1 MLARQWSYMGSSGRW
16 WWLAVVMLVVSVAE
30 PAFSDPQ
37 TNQIGNLV
45 CSNYH
50 LTDADAPDYIRELNH
65 SFADLRNQLSSAN
78 KRFATSTQRTVYAMV
93 QCRKYL
99 STADCVACFDAAV
112 LETRDCSIDTSSS
125 IVIFDGCFLW
135 YRNSY
140 FYDQITDPIIGGTNQ
155 VCGNRTAS
163 KKDIF
168 NATAQQLLNE
178 LLLATPR
185 INGFY
190 AAAKR
195 QEEHPSGGGGGAT
208 SYAVA
213 QCAETVSQN
222 SCHDCLSLAY
232 NNIKSCLPNSAD
244 GRAVEAGCFL
254 RYSDTPFFA
263 DNQTTDIA
271 PFLGRGS
278 SSGKKKPILLAGVVG
293 TVGIILVLAALFL
306 WYLQS
311 RKQNAWLRGNILGAK
326 SYIYKDLKAATN
338 DFSQENIL
346 GKGGFG
352 DVYKGTLQSGDV
364 VAVKK
369 LTTISSRAKANFET
383 EISLITN
390 ANHPNL
396 IHLLG
401 YSGNGKVLILV
412 YEYMANASL
421 DRYIYGEKRGM
432 LSWKQRV
439 DIILGTAEGLAY
451 LHEQFDVCIIH
462 RDIKSSNIL
471 LDDEFQP
478 KIADF
483 GLARLLPD
491 NKSHLT
497 TKFAGTLGYTAPEYA
512 IHGHLSEK
520 VDIYSFGIVILE
532 IISGRRSTDLQIEP
546 VTEYLLEQAWK
557 LYENDEHLGLVD
569 NNLDPNEYDAEEV
582 KRMLEIA
589 LLCTQSPSNI
599 RPSMSEL
606 VVMLSSTDASIIQ
619 KPQNRPTTITDFN
632 KRIPTTT
639 NTSRITNATI
649 SFSRFSGR

>member
-1 MLARQWSYMGSSGRW
+1 MAGSGRW
-16 WWLAVVMLVVSVAE
+16 CWLAVVILVVSVSK

-37 TNQIGNLV
+37 TNQIGNLG
-45 CSNYH
+45 CSAYNI
-50 LTDADAPDYIRELNH
+50 TDARGPDYIREINL

-78 KRFATSTQRTVYAMV
+78 KRFATSTQLTVYAMA

-112 LETRDCSIDTSSS
+112 LVTRNCSIATSAA
-125 IVIFDGCFLW
+125 IVIFDGCSLW
-135 YRNSY
+135 YRDSY
-140 FYDQITDPIIGGTNQ
+140 FYDQITDQVTGGTYR
-155 VCGNRTAS
+155 VCG
-163 KKDIF
+163 KHDIF
-168 NATAQQLLNE
+168 NATAAQQLLNE
-178 LLLATPR
+178 LLLATPK

-190 AAAKR
+190 AAAKL
-195 QEEHPSGGGGGAT
+195 QEESPGGAT
-208 SYAVA
+208 TYAVA
-213 QCAETVSQN
+213 QCAETVSES
-222 SCHDCLSLAY
+222 SCKDCLSLAY
-232 NNIKSCLPNSAD
+232 NNIKDCLPNSAD
-244 GRAVEAGCFL
+244 GRAVDAGCFL

-263 DNQTTDIA
+263 DNQTTDITR
-271 PFLGRGS
+271 FLGRGS
-278 SSGKKKPILLAGVVG
+278 SSGKKKPIIVAGVVG
-293 TVGIILVLAALFL
+293 TVGIILVLGALFL
-306 WYLQS
+306 FYWQS
-311 RKQNAWLRGNILGAK
+311 WKANAWRRGNILGAK
-326 SYIYKDLKAATN
+326 NYIYKDLKAATN

-352 DVYKGTLQSGDV
+352 YVYKGTLQNKDV

-383 EISLITN
+383 EICLITN

-396 IHLLG
+396 IRLLG

-432 LSWKQRV
+432 LNWKQRV
-439 DIILGTAEGLAY
+439 DIILGTARGLAY

-483 GLARLLPD
+483 GLARLLPE

-532 IISGRRSTDLQIEP
+532 IISGRRSSDLQVEP
-546 VTEYLLEQAWK
+546 VTEYLLQQAWK
-557 LYENDEHLGLVD
+557 LYENNEHLGLVD
-569 NNLDPNEYDAEEV
+569 STLDPNEYEAEEV
-582 KRMLEIA
+582 KRTLEIA
-589 LLCTQSPSNI
+589 LVCTQSPSNI
-599 RPSMSEL
+599 RPSMSE
-606 VVMLSSTDASIIQ
+606 VVTMLSSTDASIIQ
-619 KPQNRPTTITDFN
+619 KPQNRPTIITDFD
-632 KRIPTTT
+632 KRKPT
-639 NTSRITNATI
+639 NTSPLTHATI

>member
-1 MLARQWSYMGSSGRW
+1 MAGSGRW
-16 WWLAVVMLVVSVAE
+16 WWLAVLMLVVS
-30 PAFSDPQ
+30 AFSDPQ
-37 TNQIGNLV
+37 TNQIGDLG
-45 CSNYH
+45 CGPYH
-50 LTDADAPDYIRELNH
+50 VTDVPDYKGELNL

-99 STADCVACFDAAV
+99 STPDCVACFDAAV
-112 LETRDCSIDTSSS
+112 LVTRDCPIAVSSATL
-125 IVIFDGCFLW
+125 VFDGCFLR
-135 YRNSY
+135 YSNTY
-140 FYDQITDPIIGGTNQ
+140 FYDQIIDEIIGGTFR

-163 KKDIF
+163 KQHIF

-185 INGFY
+185 INGFF
-190 AAAKR
+190 AAAKL
-195 QEEHPSGGGGGAT
+195 QEEPPTGGGGAT
-208 SYAVA
+208 TYAVA
-213 QCAETVSQN
+213 QCAETVSES
-222 SCHDCLSLAY
+222 SCQDCLSLVY
-232 NNIKSCLPNSAD
+232 NNIKGCLPNSAD
-244 GRAVEAGCFL
+244 GRAVDAGCFL

-271 PFLGRGS
+271 PFLLRGS
-278 SSGKKKPILLAGVVG
+278 SSGKKKPILAGVVG

-306 WYLQS
+306 CYLQS
-311 RKQNAWLRGNILGAK
+311 RKQNAWIRGNILGAK

-338 DFSQENIL
+338 NFSEENIL

-369 LTTISSRAKANFET
+369 LITISSRSKANFET

-396 IHLLG
+396 IRLLG

-421 DRYIYGEKRGM
+421 DKYIYGEKRGM
-432 LSWKQRV
+432 LNWKQRV
-439 DIILGTAEGLAY
+439 DIIFGTARGLAY

-483 GLARLLPD
+483 GLARLLPE
-491 NKSHLT
+491 NKTHLT

-532 IISGRRSTDLQIEP
+532 IISGRRSSDLKVEP
-546 VTEYLLEQAWK
+546 VTEYLLELAWK

-569 NNLDPNEYDAEEV
+569 NNLDPNEYEAEEV

-589 LLCTQSPSNI
+589 LVCTQSPSKI
-599 RPSMSEL
+599 RPSMSEV

-632 KRIPTTT
+632 KRIPITT
-639 NTSRITNATI
+639 NTSILTNATI

>member
-1 MLARQWSYMGSSGRW
+1 MAAGSGRW
-16 WWLAVVMLVVSVAE
+16 WWLAVVMLVVSVSE

-37 TNQIGNLV
+37 TNQIGNLG
-45 CSNYH
+45 CGPYH
-50 LTDADAPDYIRELNH
+50 VSDVPDYNRELNL
-65 SFADLRNQLSSAN
+65 SFADLRNQLSIAN
-78 KRFATSTQRTVYAMV
+78 KRFATSTRPAVYAMV

-112 LETRDCSIDTSSS
+112 LVTRNCPIDTTSA
-125 IVIFDGCFLW
+125 IVIFDGCFL
-135 YRNSY
+135 RHHESY
-140 FYDQITDPIIGGTNQ
+140 FYDQITDTITGGTSR

-163 KKDIF
+163 KQDIF
-168 NATAQQLLNE
+168 NATAQELLNE

-190 AAAKR
+190 AAAK
-195 QEEHPSGGGGGAT
+195 EPPGGGGAT
-208 SYAVA
+208 TYAVA
-213 QCAETVSQN
+213 QCAETVSKS
-222 SCHDCLSLAY
+222 SCQDCLTLAY
-232 NNIKSCLPNSAD
+232 NNIKGCLPNSAD
-244 GRAVEAGCFL
+244 GRAVDAGCFL

-271 PFLGRGS
+271 PFLVRG
-278 SSGKKKPILLAGVVG
+278 SSGKKKPILLASVVA
-293 TVGIILVLAALFL
+293 TIGIILVLGALFL
-306 WYLQS
+306 LYRQS
-311 RKQNAWLRGNILGAK
+311 RKANAWRRGNILGAMN
-326 SYIYKDLKAATN
+326 YIYKDLKAATN
-338 DFSQENIL
+338 EFSEENIL

-352 DVYKGTLQSGDV
+352 DVYKGTLQSGYV

-396 IHLLG
+396 IRLLG

-412 YEYMANASL
+412 YEYMANSSL

-432 LSWKQRV
+432 LNWKQRV
-439 DIILGTAEGLAY
+439 DIILGTAKGLAY
-451 LHEQFDVCIIH
+451 LHEQLDVCIIH

-483 GLARLLPD
+483 GLARLLPE

-520 VDIYSFGIVILE
+520 VDIYSFGIVVLE
-532 IISGRRSTDLQIEP
+532 IISGRRSSDLQVEP

-557 LYENDEHLGLVD
+557 LYESDEHLGLVD
-569 NNLDPNEYDAEEV
+569 NNLDPNEYEAEEV

-589 LLCTQSPSNI
+589 LVCTQSPSNI

-606 VVMLSSTDASIIQ
+606 VVMLSSTDSTIIQ
-619 KPQNRPTTITDFN
+619 KPQNRPTTISDLN
-632 KRIPTTT
+632 KRIPTIT
-639 NTSRITNATI
+639 NTSPLSTATI

>member
-1 MLARQWSYMGSSGRW
+1 MGSSGRW
-16 WWLAVVMLVVSVAE
+16 WWLAVVMLVVSVSE

-37 TNQIGNLV
+37 TNQIGSLG
-45 CSNYH
+45 CSTYNV
-50 LTDADAPDYIRELNH
+50 TDAQDYYIRELNL
-65 SFADLRNQLSSAN
+65 SFVDLRNQLSGGD
-78 KRFATSTQRTVYAMV
+78 KRFATTTQRAVYAMV

-112 LETRDCSIDTSSS
+112 LVTRNCPIATNSA
-125 IVIFDGCFLW
+125 IVIFDGCFLR
-135 YRNSY
+135 YQESY
-140 FYDQITDPIIGGTNQ
+140 FYDQITDRITAGTYP
-155 VCGNRTAS
+155 VCGNRTARNQQ
-163 KKDIF
+163 IF
-168 NATAQQLLNE
+168 NASTQQLLNE

-185 INGFY
+185 IHGFY
-190 AAAKR
+190 AAVKL
-195 QEEHPSGGGGGAT
+195 EEPGGRGGGAT

-213 QCAETVSQN
+213 QCAETVTQS
-222 SCHDCLSLAY
+222 SCQDCLSLAY

-244 GRAVEAGCFL
+244 GRAVDAGCFL

-263 DNQTTDIA
+263 DNQTTDIT

-306 WYLQS
+306 LYRQS
-311 RKQNAWLRGNILGAK
+311 GKQNNAWRKGSIVGAE

-338 DFSQENIL
+338 DFSEENIL

-352 DVYKGTLQSGDV
+352 DVYKGTLQNGDV

-369 LTTISSRAKANFET
+369 LTTICSRAKTNFET
-383 EISLITN
+383 EVSLITN

-396 IHLLG
+396 IRLLG
-401 YSGNGKVLILV
+401 YSGNEKVLILV

-432 LSWKQRV
+432 LNWKQRI
-439 DIILGTAEGLAY
+439 DIILGTARGLAY

-471 LDDEFQP
+471 LDDEFHP

-483 GLARLLPD
+483 GLARLLPE

-520 VDIYSFGIVILE
+520 ADIYSFGIVILE
-532 IISGRRSTDLQIEP
+532 IISGKRSSDLQVEP
-546 VTEYLLEQAWK
+546 ITGYLLEQAWK

-569 NNLDPNEYDAEEV
+569 NSLDSNEYEAKEV

-589 LLCTQSPSNI
+589 LVCTQSPSNI
-599 RPSMSEL
+599 RPSMSEV

-619 KPQNRPTTITDFN
+619 KPQNRPTTITDFD
-632 KRIPTTT
+632 KRILTTT
-639 NTSRITNATI
+639 SSSTFTNATI
-649 SFSRFSGR
+649 LFSRFSGR

>member
-1 MLARQWSYMGSSGRW
+1 MAGSGSL
-16 WWLAVVMLVVSVAE
+16 WWLAVVILMVS
-30 PAFSDPQ
+30 AFSDPQ
-37 TNQIGNLV
+37 TNQIGTLG

-50 LTDADAPDYIRELNH
+50 LTDADAPDYIRELNI

-78 KRFATSTQRTVYAMV
+78 KRFATSTQLTIYAMV

-112 LETRDCSIDTSSS
+112 PVTRDCPVTASSA
-125 IVIFDGCFLW
+125 IVIFDGCFLR

-140 FYDQITDPIIGGTNQ
+140 FYDQTTDEVIGGASR

-163 KKDIF
+163 KQHIF
-168 NATAQQLLNE
+168 NATTQQLLNQ

-190 AAAKR
+190 AAAKL
-195 QEEHPSGGGGGAT
+195 QEEPPTGGAT
-208 SYAVA
+208 TYAVA
-213 QCAETVSQN
+213 QCAETVSQS
-222 SCHDCLSLAY
+222 SCKG
-232 NNIKSCLPNSAD
+232 N
-244 GRAVEAGCFL
+244 
-254 RYSDTPFFA
+254 
-263 DNQTTDIA
+263 
-271 PFLGRGS
+271 
-278 SSGKKKPILLAGVVG
+278 SSGKKKPIIVAGVVG
-293 TVGIILVLAALFL
+293 TVGIILVLGALFL
-306 WYLQS
+306 FYRQS
-311 RKQNAWLRGNILGAK
+311 WKANAWRRGNILGAK
-326 SYIYKDLKAATN
+326 YYIYKDLKAATN
-338 DFSQENIL
+338 DFSEENVL

-352 DVYKGTLQSGDV
+352 DVYKGTLQSRDV

-396 IHLLG
+396 IRLLG

-432 LSWKQRV
+432 LNWKQRV
-439 DIILGTAEGLAY
+439 DIILGTARGLAY
-451 LHEQFDVCIIH
+451 LHEQFD
-462 RDIKSSNIL
+462 
-471 LDDEFQP
+471 
-478 KIADF
+478 
-483 GLARLLPD
+483 
-491 NKSHLT
+491 
-497 TKFAGTLGYTAPEYA
+497 
-512 IHGHLSEK
+512 
-520 VDIYSFGIVILE
+520 
-532 IISGRRSTDLQIEP
+532 
-546 VTEYLLEQAWK
+546 AWK

-569 NNLDPNEYDAEEV
+569 NNLDPNEYEAEEV

-589 LLCTQSPSNI
+589 LVCTQSPSKI
-599 RPSMSEL
+599 RPSMSEV

-639 NTSRITNATI
+639 NTSILTNATI

>member
-1 MLARQWSYMGSSGRW
+1 MAGPGRC
-16 WWLAVVMLVVSVAE
+16 WWLAVVMLVVSVSE

-37 TNQIGNLV
+37 TNQIGNLGCGPYNV
-45 CSNYH
+45 
-50 LTDADAPDYIRELNH
+50 TDAPDYTRELNI
-65 SFADLRNQLSSAN
+65 SFADLRNHLSSAN
-78 KRFATSTQRTVYAMV
+78 KRFATSTQRAVYAMV

-112 LETRDCSIDTSSS
+112 LVTRNCSVATTSA
-125 IVIFDGCFLW
+125 IVIFDGCFLR
-135 YRNSY
+135 YQESY
-140 FYDQITDPIIGGTNQ
+140 FYDQITDPITEGNFP
-155 VCGNRTAS
+155 VCGKRTARNQH
-163 KKDIF
+163 IF
-168 NATAQQLLNE
+168 NASTQQLLNE

-190 AAAKR
+190 AAAKL
-195 QEEHPSGGGGGAT
+195 QEESPGGGGAT
-208 SYAVA
+208 TYAVA
-213 QCAETVSQN
+213 QCAETVSES
-222 SCHDCLSLAY
+222 SCKDCLSLAY
-232 NNIKSCLPNSAD
+232 NNIKGCLPNSAD
-244 GRAVEAGCFL
+244 GRAVDAGCFL

-271 PFLGRGS
+271 TLIGRGS
-278 SSGKKKPILLAGVVG
+278 SSEKKKPILLAGVIG

-326 SYIYKDLKAATN
+326 CYIYKDLKAATN
-338 DFSQENIL
+338 DFNEENIL

-396 IHLLG
+396 IRLLG

-412 YEYMANASL
+412 YEYMPNSSL

-432 LSWKQRV
+432 LNWKQRV
-439 DIILGTAEGLAY
+439 DIILGIARGLAY

-471 LDDEFQP
+471 LDDEFQS

-483 GLARLLPD
+483 GLARLLPE

-512 IHGHLSEK
+512 VHGHLSEK

-532 IISGRRSTDLQIEP
+532 IISGRRSSDLQVEP

-557 LYENDEHLGLVD
+557 LYENDEHLELID
-569 NNLDPNEYDAEEV
+569 NNLDTNEYEAEEV

-589 LLCTQSPSNI
+589 LVCTQSPSKI
-599 RPSMSEL
+599 RPSMSEV

-632 KRIPTTT
+632 KRIPTA
-639 NTSRITNATI
+639 TSTSTLTNATI

>member
-1 MLARQWSYMGSSGRW
+1 MGSSGRW
-16 WWLAVVMLVVSVAE
+16 WWLAVMMLVVSVSE

-37 TNQIGNLV
+37 TNQIGSLG

-50 LTDADAPDYIRELNH
+50 LTDADAPDYIRELNL
-65 SFADLRNQLSSAN
+65 SFADLRTQLSSAN

-99 STADCVACFDAAV
+99 STADCVACFNAAV
-112 LETRDCSIDTSSS
+112 LVTRDCPIVASSA
-125 IVIFDGCFLW
+125 IVIFDGCFLR

-140 FYDQITDPIIGGTNQ
+140 FYDQITDEVIGGTNR
-155 VCGNRTAS
+155 VCGKRTTS
-163 KKDIF
+163 KQDNF

-178 LLLATPR
+178 LLHATPR

-190 AAAKR
+190 AAAK
-195 QEEHPSGGGGGAT
+195 EPPGPGGAT
-208 SYAVA
+208 TYAVA
-213 QCAETVSQN
+213 QCAETVSES
-222 SCHDCLSLAY
+222 SCQDCLSLAY
-232 NNIKSCLPNSAD
+232 NNIKSCLPNYAD
-244 GRAVEAGCFL
+244 GRAVDAGCFL

-263 DNQTTDIA
+263 DNQTT
-271 PFLGRGS
+271 PLNSPGS

-352 DVYKGTLQSGDV
+352 YVYKGTLQSGDV

-396 IHLLG
+396 IRLLG

-412 YEYMANASL
+412 YEYMPNASL
-421 DRYIYGEKRGM
+421 DRYIYGVKRGM
-432 LSWKQRV
+432 LNWKQRV
-439 DIILGTAEGLAY
+439 DIILGTARGLAY
-451 LHEQFDVCIIH
+451 LHQQFDICIIH

-483 GLARLLPD
+483 GLARLLPE

-557 LYENDEHLGLVD
+557 LYENDEHLGLVH

>member
-1 MLARQWSYMGSSGRW
+1 MGTSGRW
-16 WWLAVVMLVVSVAE
+16 WWLAVVMLVVSVSE

-37 TNQIGNLV
+37 TNQIGNLA
-45 CSNYH
+45 CSTYNV
-50 LTDADAPDYIRELNH
+50 TGAPDYYIRELNL
-65 SFADLRNQLSSAN
+65 SFVDLRNQLSSAN
-78 KRFATSTQRTVYAMV
+78 KRFATTTQRAVYAMV

-112 LETRDCSIDTSSS
+112 LVTRNCSITANSA
-125 IVIFDGCFLW
+125 IVIFDGCFLR
-135 YRNSY
+135 YQDSY
-140 FYDQITDPIIGGTNQ
+140 FYDQITDRITAGTYR
-155 VCGNRTAS
+155 VCGKRTAS
-163 KKDIF
+163 KQDIF

-190 AAAKR
+190 AAAKL
-195 QEEHPSGGGGGAT
+195 QEEPPSGGAT
-208 SYAVA
+208 TYAVA
-213 QCAETVSQN
+213 QCAETVSQS
-222 SCHDCLSLAY
+222 SCQDCLSLAY
-232 NNIKSCLPNSAD
+232 NDIKVCLSYSAD
-244 GRAVEAGCFL
+244 GRAVDAGCFL

-263 DNQTTDIA
+263 DNQTSDIA
-271 PFLGRGS
+271 RFLGRGS
-278 SSGKKKPILLAGVVG
+278 RSGKKKPIVLAGVVG
-293 TVGIILVLAALFL
+293 TVGIILVIGALFL
-306 WYLQS
+306 LYRKS
-311 RKQNAWLRGNILGAK
+311 RNPDAWRRGDILGAK
-326 SYIYKDLKAATN
+326 NYIYKDLKVATN
-338 DFSQENIL
+338 NFSEDNIL

-352 DVYKGTLQSGDV
+352 DVYKGTLQNGYV

-369 LTTISSRAKANFET
+369 LTTISSRVKENFET
-383 EISLITN
+383 EVSLITN
-390 ANHPNL
+390 VNHPNL
-396 IHLLG
+396 IRLLG
-401 YSGNGKVLILV
+401 YSSNGKLLILV

-432 LSWKQRV
+432 LNWKQRI
-439 DIILGTAEGLAY
+439 DIILGTARGLAY
-451 LHEQFDVCIIH
+451 LHEQYDVCIIH

-483 GLARLLPD
+483 GLARLLPE

-520 VDIYSFGIVILE
+520 ADIYSFGIVILE
-532 IISGRRSTDLQIEP
+532 IISGRRSSDLQVEP
-546 VTEYLLEQAWK
+546 VTGYLLEQAWK

-569 NNLDPNEYDAEEV
+569 NSLDLNEYELEEV
-582 KRMLEIA
+582 KRTLEIA
-589 LLCTQSPSNI
+589 LVCTQSPSKI
-599 RPSMSEL
+599 RPSMSEV

-619 KPQNRPTTITDFN
+619 KPQNRPTTITDLD

-639 NTSRITNATI
+639 SSSTLTNATI

>member
-1 MLARQWSYMGSSGRW
+1 MAGSGRW
-16 WWLAVVMLVVSVAE
+16 WWLAVVMLVVSVSE

-37 TNQIGNLV
+37 TEIVDQGCGLYHV
-45 CSNYH
+45 SDVPNYN
-50 LTDADAPDYIRELNH
+50 RELNL

-78 KRFATSTQRTVYAMV
+78 KHFATSTQKTVYAMA

-112 LETRDCSIDTSSS
+112 LVTRNCSNAGVNSAIL
-125 IVIFDGCFLW
+125 VFDGCFLR
-135 YRNSY
+135 YNNGY
-140 FYDQITDPIIGGTNQ
+140 FYDQSIDEIIGGTYR

-163 KKDIF
+163 KQNIF
-168 NATAQQLLNE
+168 NATAAQQLNE

-185 INGFY
+185 IHGFY
-190 AAAKR
+190 AAAKL
-195 QEEHPSGGGGGAT
+195 QEESPGGAT
-208 SYAVA
+208 TYAVA
-213 QCAETVSQN
+213 QCAETMSESN
-222 SCHDCLSLAY
+222 CKDCLSVAY
-232 NNIKSCLPNSAD
+232 NNIKDCLPNSAD
-244 GRAVEAGCFL
+244 GRAGVDAGCFL

-263 DNQTTDIA
+263 DNQTTDIT
-271 PFLGRGS
+271 PFLGRGN
-278 SSGKKKPILLAGVVG
+278 SSGKKKPILAGVVG

-311 RKQNAWLRGNILGAK
+311 RKQNAWIRGNILGTK

-338 DFSQENIL
+338 DFSEENIL

-369 LTTISSRAKANFET
+369 LIAISSRAKANFET
-383 EISLITN
+383 EISLIAN

-396 IHLLG
+396 IRLLG

-421 DRYIYGEKRGM
+421 DKYIYGEKRGM
-432 LSWKQRV
+432 LNWKQRV
-439 DIILGTAEGLAY
+439 DIILGMARGLEY

-483 GLARLLPD
+483 GLARLLPE
-491 NKSHLT
+491 NKTHLT

-532 IISGRRSTDLQIEP
+532 IISGRRSSDLKVEP

-569 NNLDPNEYDAEEV
+569 NNLDPNEYEAEEV

-589 LLCTQSPSNI
+589 LVCTQSPSKI
-599 RPSMSEL
+599 RPSMSEV

-632 KRIPTTT
+632 KRMPTAT
-639 NTSRITNATI
+639 NTSTLTNATI

>member
-1 MLARQWSYMGSSGRW
+1 MAAGSGRW
-16 WWLAVVMLVVSVAE
+16 WWLAVVMLVVVSVSE

-37 TNQIGNLV
+37 TNQIGNHLG
-45 CSNYH
+45 CGPYH
-50 LTDADAPDYIRELNH
+50 ITDVPDYNRKLNL

-78 KRFATSTQRTVYAMV
+78 KRFATSNQPAVYAMV

-112 LETRDCSIDTSSS
+112 LVTRNCSNATTYA
-125 IVIFDGCFLW
+125 IVIFDGCFLR
-135 YRNSY
+135 YQESY
-140 FYDQITDPIIGGTNQ
+140 FYDQITDRITGGTYR
-155 VCGNRTAS
+155 VCGKRTAS
-163 KKDIF
+163 KQDIF
-168 NATAQQLLNE
+168 NETAQELLNE
-178 LLLATPR
+178 LLVATPR

-190 AAAKR
+190 AAAK
-195 QEEHPSGGGGGAT
+195 EPPSGGGGGAT
-208 SYAVA
+208 GYAVA
-213 QCAETVSQN
+213 QCAETVSQS
-222 SCHDCLSLAY
+222 SCEDCLSLAY
-232 NNIKSCLPNSAD
+232 NNIKDCLPNSAD
-244 GRAVEAGCFL
+244 GRAVGAGCFL
-254 RYSDTPFFA
+254 RYSDTAFFA

-271 PFLGRGS
+271 PFLERES
-278 SSGKKKPILLAGVVG
+278 SSRKKKPILLAGVVG
-293 TVGIILVLAALFL
+293 TVVIILVLAALFL

-311 RKQNAWLRGNILGAK
+311 RKQNAWIRGNILGAK

-338 DFSQENIL
+338 DFSEKNIL
-346 GKGGFG
+346 GKGSFG

-369 LTTISSRAKANFET
+369 LTIISSREKANFET

-390 ANHPNL
+390 VNHPNL
-396 IHLLG
+396 IRLLG
-401 YSGNGKVLILV
+401 YSSNGKVLILV
-412 YEYMANASL
+412 YEYMPNASL

-432 LSWKQRV
+432 LNWKQRV
-439 DIILGTAEGLAY
+439 DIILGTARGLAY

-483 GLARLLPD
+483 GLARLLPE
-491 NKSHLT
+491 NNSHLT

-532 IISGRRSTDLQIEP
+532 IISGRRSSDIKIEP

-557 LYENDEHLGLVD
+557 LYENDQHLRLVD
-569 NNLDPNEYDAEEV
+569 NNLDSNEYEAEEV

-589 LLCTQSPSNI
+589 LVCTQSPSNI

-606 VVMLSSTDASIIQ
+606 VVMLSSNDASIIQ
-619 KPQNRPTTITDFN
+619 KLQNRPTTITDFN

-639 NTSRITNATI
+639 NTSRLTNATI
-649 SFSRFSGR
+649 SFSHFSGR

>member
-1 MLARQWSYMGSSGRW
+1 MAGSGRW
-16 WWLAVVMLVVSVAE
+16 WLLAAVMLVVSVSE

-37 TNQIGNLV
+37 TNQIGNLG
-45 CSNYH
+45 CGPYNAS
-50 LTDADAPDYIRELNH
+50 DAPDYTRELNI

-78 KRFATSTQRTVYAMV
+78 KRFATSTQRAVYAMV

-112 LETRDCSIDTSSS
+112 IVTRNCPIATTSA
-125 IVIFDGCFLW
+125 IVIFDGCFLR
-135 YRNSY
+135 YQESY
-140 FYDQITDPIIGGTNQ
+140 FYDQITDPITEGSYP
-155 VCGNRTAS
+155 VCGNRTARNQ
-163 KKDIF
+163 DIF
-168 NATAQQLLNE
+168 NATAQELLNE
-178 LLLATPR
+178 LLLATPK

-190 AAAKR
+190 AAVKL
-195 QEEHPSGGGGGAT
+195 QEESPGGAT
-208 SYAVA
+208 IYAVA
-213 QCAETVSQN
+213 QCAETVSESNCQ
-222 SCHDCLSLAY
+222 DCLSLVY
-232 NNIKSCLPNSAD
+232 NNIKGCLPNSAD
-244 GRAVEAGCFL
+244 GRAVDAGCFL

-263 DNQTTDIA
+263 DNQTIDIA
-271 PFLGRGS
+271 PLLGKGN
-278 SSGKKKPILLAGVVG
+278 SSGKKKPILAGVVG

-311 RKQNAWLRGNILGAK
+311 RKQNAWIRGNILGAK

-338 DFSQENIL
+338 DFSEENIL

-383 EISLITN
+383 EVSLITN

-396 IHLLG
+396 IRLLG

-412 YEYMANASL
+412 YEYMKNASL

-432 LSWKQRV
+432 LNWKQRV
-439 DIILGTAEGLAY
+439 DIILGTARGLAY
-451 LHEQFDVCIIH
+451 LHEQLDVCIIH

-483 GLARLLPD
+483 GLARLLPE

-512 IHGHLSEK
+512 NHGHLSEK

-532 IISGRRSTDLQIEP
+532 VISGRRSSELQVEP
-546 VTEYLLEQAWK
+546 VTEYLLELAWK
-557 LYENDEHLGLVD
+557 LYENNEHLGLVD
-569 NNLDPNEYDAEEV
+569 NNLDPNEYEVEEV

-589 LLCTQSPSNI
+589 LVCTQSPSKI
-599 RPSMSEL
+599 RPSMSEV

-619 KPQNRPTTITDFN
+619 KPQNRPTTITDFS
-632 KRIPTTT
+632 KKIATTT
-639 NTSRITNATI
+639 SSSTLTNATI

>member
-1 MLARQWSYMGSSGRW
+1 MAGSGRR
-16 WWLAVVMLVVSVAE
+16 WWLAVAMLVVSVSE
-30 PAFSDPQ
+30 LAFSDPQ
-37 TNQIGNLV
+37 TNQIGNLG
-45 CSNYH
+45 CGPYH
-50 LTDADAPDYIRELNH
+50 VTDVPDYNRELNL
-65 SFADLRNQLSSAN
+65 SLADLRNQLSSDN
-78 KRFATSTQRTVYAMV
+78 KRFATSTQPAVYSMV

-112 LETRDCSIDTSSS
+112 LVTRNCPIAASSA
-125 IVIFDGCFLW
+125 IVIFDGCFLR

-140 FYDQITDPIIGGTNQ
+140 LYDQITDEIIGGAYR
-155 VCGNRTAS
+155 VCGKRTVS

-168 NATAQQLLNE
+168 NATAQKLLNE

-190 AAAKR
+190 AAAK
-195 QEEHPSGGGGGAT
+195 EPPSGGGGGAT
-208 SYAVA
+208 AYAVA
-213 QCAETVSQN
+213 QCAETANQS
-222 SCHDCLSLAY
+222 SCQDCLSIAY
-232 NNIKSCLPNSAD
+232 NNIKGCLPNSGD
-244 GRAVEAGCFL
+244 GRAVDTGCFL

-271 PFLGRGS
+271 PFLVRGN
-278 SSGKKKPILLAGVVG
+278 SSGKKKPILLAVVVG
-293 TVGIILVLAALFL
+293 TIGVILVLAALFL

-311 RKQNAWLRGNILGAK
+311 RKQNAWRRGNILGAK

-338 DFSQENIL
+338 EFSEENIL

-396 IHLLG
+396 IRLLG

-412 YEYMANASL
+412 YEYMANSSL

-432 LSWKQRV
+432 LNWKQRV
-439 DIILGTAEGLAY
+439 DIILGTAKGLAY
-451 LHEQFDVCIIH
+451 LHEQLDVCIIH

-483 GLARLLPD
+483 GLARLLPE

-532 IISGRRSTDLQIEP
+532 IISGRRSSDLQIEP

-557 LYENDEHLGLVD
+557 FYENDEHLRLVD
-569 NNLDPNEYDAEEV
+569 NNLDPNEYEAEEV

-589 LLCTQSPSNI
+589 LVCTQSPSNI

-606 VVMLSSTDASIIQ
+606 VVMLSNTDASIIQ

-632 KRIPTTT
+632 KRIHTIT
-639 NTSRITNATI
+639 NTSTLTNATI